1 MSLRICNS
9 VKRFNYLAFTVLPP
23 VSYRLLTWP
32 SVLSI
37 KMERALN
44 FRLGVFMGISDMPGV
59 AGTYVP
65 MYM

>member
-1 MSLRICNS
+1 M
-9 VKRFNYLAFTVLPP
+9 LPP

-44 FRLGVFMGISDMPGV
+44 FRLGVFMEISDMPGV

>member
-1 MSLRICNS
+1 M
-9 VKRFNYLAFTVLPP
+9 LPP